1 MGDTSEPYA
10 TQSEN
15 LTMKTIIKFI
25 VVIELFVAMA
35 ATNEGEEKLMK
46 VLAKER
52 KEMKEVFQR
61 ENAQLRRESA
71 QLRKED
77 TKLHAQVDKL
87 HKHVN
92 KQNQEMAKL
101 REMLRQAESKVK
113 KSNRQRDQ
121 NDSLEFEA
129 KIKSAIRQ
137 ADVHSELKNI
147 VKSVVQ
153 TSIGQQ
159 GYRCP
164 TNPAMS
170 PQHGSNDSLER
181 ELRKLMKSEIN
192 NFIINEK
199 LCVGGVITKSSEDAA
214 STTTTVQF
222 GYTFPRK
229 PLVSVAFSDIYGGS
243 SNNVYTSILS
253 VSKSSAVIFLN
264 KYETRVCIVSWIACM

>member
-121 NDSLEFEA
+121 NDSLELEA

-137 ADVHSELKNI
+137 EDVHSELKNI

-153 TSIGQQ
+153 TSIGQ
-159 GYRCP
+159 R
-164 TNPAMS
+164 
-170 PQHGSNDSLER
+170 GSNDSLER

-199 LCVGGVITKSSEDAA
+199 MCVGGRIDRNGGEA
-214 STTTTVQF
+214 TTRTTVQF

-229 PLVSVAFSDIYGGS
+229 PLVSVAFTNIYTGYAGS
-243 SNNVYTSILS
+243 SNDWN
-253 VSKSSAVIFLN
+253 N
-264 KYETRVCIVSWIACM
+264 

>member
-121 NDSLEFEA
+121 NDSLELEA

-137 ADVHSELKNI
+137 EDVHSEFKNI
-147 VKSVVQ
+147 AESVLK
-153 TSIGQQ
+153 TSIGQ
-159 GYRCP
+159 
-164 TNPAMS
+164 
-170 PQHGSNDSLER
+170 HESNDSLEG

-192 NFIINEK
+192 NFIIKEK
-199 LCVGGVITKSSEDAA
+199 MCVGGGVSKGHTHAA
-214 STTTTVQF
+214 ETSTTVEF
-222 GYTFPRK
+222 GYTCPRK
-229 PLVSVAFSDIYGGS
+229 PLVSVAFSNIFTFDGTS
-243 SNNVYTSILS
+243 NRWNNVYTFVTS
-253 VSKSSAVIFLN
+253 VTNSSAIVAIH
-264 KYETRVCIVSWIACM
+264 KYKTDNCEVSWIACM